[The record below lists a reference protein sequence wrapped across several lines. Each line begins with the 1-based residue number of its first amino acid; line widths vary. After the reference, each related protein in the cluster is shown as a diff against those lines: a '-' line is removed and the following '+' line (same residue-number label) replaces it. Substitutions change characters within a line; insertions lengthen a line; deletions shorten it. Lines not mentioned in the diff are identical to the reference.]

1 MDAWDPGA
9 RAPAEA
15 AAAAAH
21 LVRYLDRADS
31 IEVVRNVFQNFIK
44 GFGFTSVTC
53 LMLPR
58 DGRMDAE
65 SILMS
70 TRPPLFIE
78 TYLARGHFRFDPVIK
93 EIARRREA
101 FVWSEIK
108 PKGRRLT
115 RAERKVLRLRATFGL
130 EGGFTVP
137 VRESGGNLGSVNIA
151 GSTAELDDGQRAAL
165 ILASVYVYYRVCSL
179 RQAPTEPAR
188 ALPAREI
195 EAMTWIAQGKSDWQV
210 GQILGISEKT
220 VNYHIENVKR
230 KFGVATRV
238 QAVVA
243 AIDRQSC
250 RIDWLEPRRST
261 GAPRQ
266 RVVRTG
272 IRRADR
278 LPAGA

>member
-165 ILASVYVYYRVCSL
+165 ILASVYVYGPDCARDRSHDVDCAGQVRLASRPDSRNLREDRELPYREREAEIRGGDPCSG
-179 RQAPTEPAR
+179 RR
-188 ALPAREI
+188 RRHRSSKLP
-195 EAMTWIAQGKSDWQV
+195 
-210 GQILGISEKT
+210 
-220 VNYHIENVKR
+220 H
-230 KFGVATRV
+230 
-238 QAVVA
+238 
-243 AIDRQSC
+243 
-250 RIDWLEPRRST
+250 
-261 GAPRQ
+261 
-266 RVVRTG
+266 
-272 IRRADR
+272 
-278 LPAGA
+278 